1 MGAKNVGV
9 IIEDPKTGEILAMDG
24 GDRYDLNN
32 PRDLSNVY
40 SESEIAAMNDEET
53 VDALNGMWS
62 NFCVTDAYEPGSVV
76 KPIVMSSAL
85 EMGAISRQIILSVTE
100 DSPLVRK
107 ELRHLLNARYGPM
120 PMEQKHFPMLL
131 PIPVTMV

>member
-9 IIEDPKTGEILAMDG
+9 IIEDPKTGEIMAMDG
-24 GDRYDLNN
+24 GDRYDLND

-40 SESEIAAMNDEET
+40 SESEIAAMNDEQT
-53 VDALNGMWS
+53 VEALNGMWS

-85 EMGAISRQIILSVTE
+85 EMGAISETDNFVCDGGQSLVQRGLPHLSN
-100 DSPLVRK
+100 VRYGRMHM
-107 ELRHLLNARYGPM
+107 ELRRFL
-120 PMEQKHFPMLL
+120 MLL
-131 PIPVTMV
+131 RIPATMV